1 MEMLADAEKKQV
13 TIDLVVAAIG
23 GGGLIS
29 GTAAYLKEKQ
39 PKIKVVGAE
48 PVGAASMQA
57 AFDHQ
62 GPVALEHIETFV
74 DGAAVKQVGAQTYA
88 HAKRYVDQLVAV
100 EEGAI
105 CQTILELYSK
115 QAIVAEPA
123 GALSVAALDLIK
135 EQIKGKTVVCIVSG
149 GNNDSSRMA
158 EIEEKSLIYQGLKHY
173 FIVNFPQRPGAL
185 KEFVSHV
192 LGPDDDITRFE
203 YTKKINRGTGP
214 VMLGILLKHKKDL
227 PALLSRIEQFDKN
240 YINLQQNQSLYSL
253 LV

>member
-1 MEMLADAEKKQV
+1 
-13 TIDLVVAAIG
+13 
-23 GGGLIS
+23 
-29 GTAAYLKEKQ
+29 
-39 PKIKVVGAE
+39 
-48 PVGAASMQA
+48 
-57 AFDHQ
+57 
-62 GPVALEHIETFV
+62 
-74 DGAAVKQVGAQTYA
+74 
-88 HAKRYVDQLVAV
+88 V

-123 GALSVAALDLIK
+123 GALSVAALDEIK

-214 VMLGILLKHKKDL
+214 VMLGILLKQKNDL
-227 PALLSRIEQFDKN
+227 PALLSRIEQFDQG